1 MSYVLY
7 ICFHSTITMANFSNH
22 NISVEELLKFIP
34 DELLDKLSK
43 STDVDHQVKKLFGKN
58 VFYLLLYGFLEST
71 KVSLRGLEDI
81 YSSQKFQFLFNI
93 DSQDGIKYNS
103 LSDRLSALN
112 ADYFET
118 IYKYIYTR
126 FTDLYTDEEAVKYS
140 ITRVDSTMV
149 AEAANK
155 LEHGMWTSNKYGK
168 KKQIKYTMSMTD
180 IFPSGVEVFT
190 EQAGLNENYT
200 IPTVI
205 SKAVNKENIFVFDRG
220 VSKREVF
227 KELNAQ
233 QISFVTRI
241 TNTKNYKIVSSNKV
255 PERNHKNLEIVD
267 DQIVILRSK
276 YNKPTIP
283 LRLITTT
290 QKDKKKEDILFLTNR
305 TDIQATE
312 IIDIY
317 AKRWDIEVFFRF
329 IKQELNFSHF
339 LSTNKN
345 GIKIV
350 LYVTLIL
357 AILILVYKKLN
368 NIGYKTAVR
377 RFRIELDEIIMKMT
391 ITFAGGDP
399 SLVFR

>member
-1 MSYVLY
+1 
-7 ICFHSTITMANFSNH
+7 MANFSNH
-22 NISVEELLKFIP
+22 KISAEELLNLIP
-34 DELLDKLSK
+34 DNLLDKLSK
-43 STDVDHQVKKLFGKN
+43 STNVDYQVKKLFGKN
-58 VFYLLLYGFLEST
+58 IFYLLLYGFLEST

-81 YSSQKFQFLFNI
+81 YSTQKFQFLFNI

-103 LSDRLSALN
+103 ISDRLSALN
-112 ADYFET
+112 SDYFES
-118 IYKYIYTR
+118 IYQYIYTR
-126 FTDLYTDEEAVKYS
+126 FTELYTKKEAVKHS

-155 LEHGMWTSNKYGK
+155 LQQGMVTSNQHGK
-168 KKQIKYTMSMTD
+168 KRQIKYTMSMTD
-180 IFPSGVEVFT
+180 IFPSGVEIFT
-190 EQAGLNENYT
+190 EQSELAENKT
-200 IPTVI
+200 IPVVI
-205 SKAVNKENIFVFDRG
+205 SQAVNKENIFVFDRG
-220 VSKREVF
+220 VNKREVF
-227 KELNAQ
+227 KELDRQ

-241 TNTKNYKIVSSNKV
+241 NNTKNYKIVSSNKV
-255 PERNHKNLEIVD
+255 PDRIHKNLEIID

-283 LRLITTT
+283 LRLIKTT
-290 QKDKKKEDILFLTNR
+290 QKDKNNENILFLTNC
-305 TDIQATE
+305 TEIEATE
-312 IIDIY
+312 VIDIY

-350 LYVTLIL
+350 LYITLIL

-377 RFRIELDEIIMKMT
+377 RFRIELDEIIMKMV

-399 SLVFR
+399 ALVFR

>member
-1 MSYVLY
+1 
-7 ICFHSTITMANFSNH
+7 MANFSNH
-22 NISVEELLKFIP
+22 KISAEELLNLIP
-34 DELLDKLSK
+34 DNLLDKLSK
-43 STDVDHQVKKLFGKN
+43 STNVDYQVKKLFGKN
-58 VFYLLLYGFLEST
+58 IFYLLLYGFLEST

-81 YSSQKFQFLFNI
+81 YSTQKFQFLFNI

-112 ADYFET
+112 PDYFES
-118 IYKYIYTR
+118 IYQYIYTR
-126 FTDLYTDEEAVKYS
+126 FTELYTKKEAVKYS

-155 LEHGMWTSNKYGK
+155 LQQGMVTGNKYGK
-168 KKQIKYTMSMTD
+168 KRQIKYTMSMTD
-180 IFPSGVEVFT
+180 IFPSGVEIFT
-190 EQAGLNENYT
+190 EQSELAENKT
-200 IPTVI
+200 IPVVI
-205 SKAVNKENIFVFDRG
+205 SQAVNKENIFVFDRG
-220 VSKREVF
+220 VNKREIF
-227 KELNAQ
+227 KELDRQ

-241 TNTKNYKIVSSNKV
+241 NNTKNYKIVSSNKV
-255 PERNHKNLEIVD
+255 PNRIHKNLEIID
-267 DQIVILRSK
+267 DQIVILRNK

-283 LRLITTT
+283 LRLIKTT
-290 QKDKKKEDILFLTNR
+290 QKDKNNENILFLTNC
-305 TDIQATE
+305 TEIEATE
-312 IIDIY
+312 VIDIY

-350 LYVTLIL
+350 LYITLIL

-377 RFRIELDEIIMKMT
+377 RFRIELDEIIMKMV

-399 SLVFR
+399 ALVFR

>member
-1 MSYVLY
+1 
-7 ICFHSTITMANFSNH
+7 MANFSNH
-22 NISVEELLKFIP
+22 NISVEELLKLIP

-103 LSDRLSALN
+103 ISDRLSALN

-155 LEHGMWTSNKYGK
+155 LEHGMWTSNKHGK

-190 EQAGLNENYT
+190 EQAELNENNT

-220 VSKREVF
+220 VNKRDAF
-227 KELNAQ
+227 KELDEQ

-241 TNTKNYKIVSSNKV
+241 TNTKNYKIVSSKKV
-255 PERNHKNLEIVD
+255 SERNHKNLEILD
-267 DQIVILRSK
+267 DQIVILRGK
-276 YNKPTIP
+276 YNKPSIP
-283 LRLITTT
+283 LRLITTK
-290 QKDKKKEDILFLTNR
+290 QKDKNKENILFLTNR

-317 AKRWDIEVFFRF
+317 TK
-329 IKQELNFSHF
+329 
-339 LSTNKN
+339 
-345 GIKIV
+345 
-350 LYVTLIL
+350 
-357 AILILVYKKLN
+357 
-368 NIGYKTAVR
+368 
-377 RFRIELDEIIMKMT
+377 
-391 ITFAGGDP
+391 
-399 SLVFR
+399 

>member
-1 MSYVLY
+1 
-7 ICFHSTITMANFSNH
+7 MANFSNH
-22 NISVEELLKFIP
+22 KISAEELLNLIP
-34 DELLDKLSK
+34 DNLLDKLSK
-43 STDVDHQVKKLFGKN
+43 STNVDYQVKKLFGKN
-58 VFYLLLYGFLEST
+58 IFYLLLYGFLEST

-81 YSSQKFQFLFNI
+81 YSTQKFQFLFNI

-112 ADYFET
+112 PDYFES
-118 IYKYIYTR
+118 IYQYIYTR
-126 FTDLYTDEEAVKYS
+126 FTELYTKEEAVKYS

-155 LEHGMWTSNKYGK
+155 LQQGMVTSNQHGK
-168 KKQIKYTMSMTD
+168 KRQIKYTMSMTD
-180 IFPSGVEVFT
+180 IFPSGVEIFT
-190 EQAGLNENYT
+190 EQSELAENKT
-200 IPTVI
+200 IPIVI
-205 SKAVNKENIFVFDRG
+205 SQAVNKENIFVFDRG
-220 VSKREVF
+220 VNKREVF
-227 KELNAQ
+227 KELDRQ

-241 TNTKNYKIVSSNKV
+241 NNTKNYKIVSSNKV
-255 PERNHKNLEIVD
+255 PNRIHKNLEIVD

-276 YNKPTIP
+276 YSKPTIP
-283 LRLITTT
+283 LRLIKTT
-290 QKDKKKEDILFLTNR
+290 QKDKNNENILFLTNC
-305 TDIQATE
+305 TEIEATE
-312 IIDIY
+312 VIDIY

-377 RFRIELDEIIMKMT
+377 RFRIELDEIIMKMV

-399 SLVFR
+399 ALVFR

>member
-1 MSYVLY
+1 
-7 ICFHSTITMANFSNH
+7 MANFSNH
-22 NISVEELLKFIP
+22 KISAEELLNLIP
-34 DELLDKLSK
+34 DNLLDKLSK
-43 STDVDHQVKKLFGKN
+43 STNVDYQVKKLFGKN
-58 VFYLLLYGFLEST
+58 IFYLLLYGYLEST

-93 DSQDGIKYNS
+93 DSKDGIKYNS

-112 ADYFET
+112 PNYFES
-118 IYKYIYTR
+118 IYQYIYTR
-126 FTDLYTDEEAVKYS
+126 FTELYTKDEAVKYS

-155 LEHGMWTSNKYGK
+155 LEQGMVTSNQHGK
-168 KKQIKYTMSMTD
+168 KRQIKYTMSMTD
-180 IFPSGVEVFT
+180 IFPSGVEIFT
-190 EQAGLNENYT
+190 EQSEIAENKT
-200 IPTVI
+200 IPVVI
-205 SKAVNKENIFVFDRG
+205 SQAINKENIFVFDRG
-220 VSKREVF
+220 VNKREIF
-227 KELNAQ
+227 KELDRQ
-233 QISFVTRI
+233 EISFVTRI
-241 TNTKNYKIVSSNKV
+241 NDTKNYKIISSNKV
-255 PERNHKNLEIVD
+255 PDRIHKNLEIID

-283 LRLITTT
+283 LRLIKTT
-290 QKDKKKEDILFLTNR
+290 QKDKNNENILFLTNCNE
-305 TDIQATE
+305 IEATE
-312 IIDIY
+312 VIDIY

-339 LSTNKN
+339 LSTNIN

-350 LYVTLIL
+350 LYITLIL

-377 RFRIELDEIIMKMT
+377 RFRIELDEIIMKMV

-399 SLVFR
+399 ALVFR

>member
-1 MSYVLY
+1 
-7 ICFHSTITMANFSNH
+7 MANFSNH
-22 NISVEELLKFIP
+22 KISAEELLNLIP
-34 DELLDKLSK
+34 DNLLDKLSK
-43 STDVDHQVKKLFGKN
+43 STNVDYQVKKLFGKN
-58 VFYLLLYGFLEST
+58 IFYLLLYGFLEST

-93 DSQDGIKYNS
+93 DSKDGVKYNS

-112 ADYFET
+112 PDYFET
-118 IYKYIYTR
+118 IYQYIYTR
-126 FTDLYTDEEAVKYS
+126 FTELYTKEEAVKYS

-155 LEHGMWTSNKYGK
+155 LEQGMVTSNKHGK
-168 KKQIKYTMSMTD
+168 RRQIKYTMSMTD
-180 IFPSGVEVFT
+180 IFPSGVEIFT
-190 EQAGLNENYT
+190 EQSELAENKT
-200 IPTVI
+200 IPVVI
-205 SKAVNKENIFVFDRG
+205 SQAVNKENIFVFDRG
-220 VSKREVF
+220 VNKREIF
-227 KELNAQ
+227 KELDRQ
-233 QISFVTRI
+233 EISFVTRI
-241 TNTKNYKIVSSNKV
+241 NDTKNYKIVSSNKV
-255 PERNHKNLEIVD
+255 PNRIHKNLEIID

-283 LRLITTT
+283 LRLIKTT
-290 QKDKKKEDILFLTNR
+290 QKDKNNENILFLTNCNE
-305 TDIQATE
+305 IEATE
-312 IIDIY
+312 VIDIY

-339 LSTNKN
+339 LSTNIN

-350 LYVTLIL
+350 LYITLIL

-377 RFRIELDEIIMKMT
+377 RFRIELDEVIMKMV

-399 SLVFR
+399 ALVFR